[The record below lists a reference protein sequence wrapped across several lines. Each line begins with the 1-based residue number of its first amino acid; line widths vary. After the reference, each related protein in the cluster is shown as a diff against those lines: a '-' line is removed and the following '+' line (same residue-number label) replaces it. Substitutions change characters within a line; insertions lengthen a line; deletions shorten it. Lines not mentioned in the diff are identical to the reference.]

1 MLTKMPELPIN
12 TPTRLNIWEENQLL
26 KVLNENHVAARSIT
40 GAPLALSIGENGISV
55 AKPKTPEDVE
65 AMVSWAWEKG
75 MKLGTSSSSAPSA
88 TAHGNLGSVDVLMDL
103 SGMNKVFHA
112 DPDDGVAIIEAG
124 VTFADVDRVLA
135 PHGLRSMKPL
145 LPIAGKSVLA
155 SYIEREPLTIT
166 REQWDVLD
174 PMGSA
179 QIIFGSGER
188 FYTGNASNQGS
199 MEEHWKSGL
208 RYMTA
213 TGPVGTDFLRV
224 MQGSQGTL
232 GVLTWAAIFCD
243 RIPQAE
249 QSFFV
254 GSDSQEI
261 LIELMSELTYRRIG
275 SEIFLSSRSHMAMVA
290 KACGKDIDESAL
302 PEWILFANFS
312 ANCDLSEERVA
323 FEVSDLN
330 DLTKAG
336 GLTPVNELGGFAA
349 SGVIAAHADLPEG
362 DYRNG
367 PSGDHRA
374 VVFLTQADRTPG
386 FVKIARDLAIK
397 HGVNPGDLATYIQP
411 RLQGRNCS
419 IEIVLP
425 TDAGK
430 ASKADAYVAE
440 MAQAT
445 CDTGGFYSRPY
456 GDWTDMAYE
465 KNPELVPYLRHCKSM
480 FDPDG
485 ILHPGRLGF

>member
-1 MLTKMPELPIN
+1 MLKAIEQDRLSMAELSD
-12 TPTRLNIWEENQLL
+12 
-26 KVLNENHVAARSIT
+26 V
-40 GAPLALSIGENGISV
+40 PLAVSV
-55 AKPKTPEDVE
+55 ARVGQAVVNPKTPEDIEV
-65 AMVSWAWEKG
+65 MVNWARGKSV
-75 MKLGTSSSSAPSA
+75 KLGTSSSSAQSNAPLA
-88 TAHGNLGSVDVLMDL
+88 DLGTIDVLMDL
-103 SGMNKVFHA
+103 SDMNKVFHV

-124 VTFADVDRVLA
+124 VTFADVDKVLA
-135 PHGLRSMKPL
+135 PQGLRAMKPL
-145 LPIAGKSVLA
+145 LPAAGKSVLA

-188 FYTGNASNQGS
+188 FYTGNAANQGS

-232 GVLTWAAIFCD
+232 GVLTWSAIFCD
-243 RIPQAE
+243 RIPVAE
-249 QSFFV
+249 QSFFIA
-254 GSDSQEI
+254 DNDQDK
-261 LIELMSELTYRRIG
+261 LISVMAELNYRRIG
-275 SEIFLSSRSHMAMVA
+275 SEIFLSNKTHLATVA
-290 KACGKDIDESAL
+290 KACGKSIDAAAL
-302 PEWILFANFS
+302 PEWVLFANFS
-312 ANCDLSEERVA
+312 ANCDLSEDRVA

-330 DLTKAG
+330 DITNNAG
-336 GLTPVNELGGFAA
+336 VKPVVELSGFAA
-349 SGVIAAHADLPEG
+349 SDVIAAHANLPTG
-362 DYRNG
+362 DYRDG
-367 PSGDHRA
+367 PTGGHRS

-386 FVKIARDLAIK
+386 FVKIARDLAGK
-397 HGVNPGDLATYIQP
+397 HGVNPNDLATYIQP

-419 IEIVLP
+419 IEIMLL
-425 TDAGK
+425 TDAGN
-430 ASKADAYVAE
+430 AGKADAFVVE
-440 MAQAT
+440 LAQAT
-445 CDTGGFYSRPY
+445 CDAGGFYSRPY

-485 ILHPGRLGF
+485 ILHPGRLGL

>member
-1 MLTKMPELPIN
+1 M
-12 TPTRLNIWEENQLL
+12 L
-26 KVLNENHVAARSIT
+26 KVLEDAPVAARAIT
-40 GAPLALSIGENGISV
+40 GAPLALSPAENGISV
-55 AKPKTPEDVE
+55 ARPKTPEDVE
-65 AMVSWAWEKG
+65 ALVNWARGKHV
-75 MKLGTSSSSAPSA
+75 KLGITSSSDPS
-88 TAHGNLGSVDVLMDL
+88 GKVPGDLGPVDVLLDL
-103 SGMNKVFHA
+103 SEMKKVFHA

-124 VTFADVDRVLA
+124 VTFADVDKVLA
-135 PHGLRSMKPL
+135 PLGLRSMKPL
-145 LPIAGKSVLA
+145 LPAAGKSVLA

-188 FYTGNASNQGS
+188 FYTGNASNQGT

-249 QSFFV
+249 QSFFI
-254 GSDSQEI
+254 GSDSQEA
-261 LIELMSELTYRRIG
+261 LIDVMSELTYRRIG
-275 SEIFLSSRSHMAMVA
+275 SEIFLSNRSHLQMIA
-290 KACGKDIDESAL
+290 KACGREVTGGTL

-312 ANCDLSEERVA
+312 ADCDLSEERVA

-330 DLTKAG
+330 DLTKVAN
-336 GLTPVNELGGFAA
+336 LTPVRALGGFAA
-349 SGVIAAHADLPEG
+349 SDVIAAHANLPEG
-362 DYRNG
+362 DYRNAPG
-367 PSGDHRA
+367 GDHRG
-374 VVFLTQADRTPG
+374 VVFLTQADRTPA
-386 FVKIARDLAIK
+386 FVAIAADLASR
-397 HGVNPGDLATYIQP
+397 HGVNPDDLATYIQP

-419 IEIVLP
+419 IEIMLP
-425 TDAGK
+425 MDART
-430 ASKADAYVAE
+430 ADTAEAFVAE
-440 MAQAT
+440 LAQAT
-445 CDTGGFYSRPY
+445 CDAGGFYSRPY

-465 KNPELVPYLRHCKSM
+465 KNPDLVPYLRHCKSM

>member
-1 MLTKMPELPIN
+1 MLKALDED
-12 TPTRLNIWEENQLL
+12 
-26 KVLNENHVAARSIT
+26 HVTAPNVS
-40 GAPLALSIGENGISV
+40 GSPLALALGDNGISV
-55 AKPKTPEDVE
+55 AKPSTPEDVE
-65 AMVSWAWEKG
+65 AMIAWARKSG
-75 MKLGTSSSSAPSA
+75 AKLGTTSSAA
-88 TAHGNLGSVDVLMDL
+88 GAQTAYGDLGPIDVLLDL

-124 VTFADVDRVLA
+124 VTFADLDKVLA
-135 PHGLRSMKPL
+135 PHGLRAMKPL
-145 LPIAGKSVLA
+145 LPVAGKSVLA

-179 QIIFGSGER
+179 QIIFGTGER

-232 GVLTWAAIFCD
+232 GVLTWAAVFCD
-243 RIPQAE
+243 RLPEAE
-249 QSFFV
+249 QSFFI
-254 GSDSQEI
+254 GSDNQDA
-261 LIELMSELTYRRIG
+261 LIDLMSELTYRRIG
-275 SEIFLSSRSHMAMVA
+275 SEIFLTNPSHLAMVA
-290 KACGKDIDESAL
+290 KACGAEIDASSL

-330 DLTKAG
+330 DLCSAA
-336 GLTPVNELGGFAA
+336 GLTPQSELAGFAA
-349 SGVIAAHADLPEG
+349 SDVIAAHGALPKAN
-362 DYRNG
+362 YRNG
-367 PSGDHRA
+367 PTGDHRA
-374 VVFLTQADRTPG
+374 VVFLTQADRTPQ
-386 FVKIARDLAIK
+386 FAQIATDLASK
-397 HGVNPGDLATYIQP
+397 HGFNPSDVGIYIQP

-419 IEIVLP
+419 VEIMLP
-425 TDAGK
+425 VAPG
-430 ASKADAYVAE
+430 ANSAADAFAAE
-440 MAQAT
+440 LAQAT
-445 CDTGGFYSRPY
+445 CDAGGFYSRPY

-465 KNPELVPYLRHCKSM
+465 KNPDLVPYLRHCKSM

>member
-1 MLTKMPELPIN
+1 MLKAVEQDRLSQAEL
-12 TPTRLNIWEENQLL
+12 
-26 KVLNENHVAARSIT
+26 SD
-40 GAPLALSIGENGISV
+40 APLAVSV
-55 AKPKTPEDVE
+55 GHAGQAVVNPKTPEDIE
-65 AMVSWAWEKG
+65 AMVKWARGKSVR
-75 MKLGTSSSSAPSA
+75 LGTSSSSAQSSA
-88 TAHGNLGSVDVLMDL
+88 PLADLGVIDVLMDL
-103 SGMNKVFHA
+103 SGMNKVFHV
-112 DPDDGVAIIEAG
+112 DPEDGVAIIEAG
-124 VTFADVDRVLA
+124 VTFADIDKVLA
-135 PHGLRSMKPL
+135 AQGLRSMKPL
-145 LPIAGKSVLA
+145 LPAAGKSVLA

-232 GVLTWAAIFCD
+232 GVLTWSAIFCD
-243 RIPQAE
+243 RIPEAE
-249 QSFFV
+249 QSFFIA
-254 GSDSQEI
+254 DNDQDK
-261 LIELMSELTYRRIG
+261 LISVMAELNYRRIG
-275 SEIFLSSRSHMAMVA
+275 SEIFLSNKAHLAAVA
-290 KACGKDIDESAL
+290 KACGKTIDTAAL
-302 PEWILFANFS
+302 PEWVLFANFT

-330 DLTKAG
+330 DITSNAG
-336 GLTPVNELGGFAA
+336 VKPVAELSGFAA
-349 SGVIAAHADLPEG
+349 SDVMAAHANLPKG
-362 DYRNG
+362 DYRDG
-367 PSGDHRA
+367 PTGDHRS

-386 FVKIARDLAIK
+386 FGTIATTLATK
-397 HGVNPGDLATYIQP
+397 HGLSASDVAVYIQP

-419 IEIVLP
+419 VEIILP
-425 TDAGK
+425 VQSGQEDK
-430 ASKADAYVAE
+430 ANAYIDE
-440 MAQAT
+440 LAQAT
-445 CDTGGFYSRPY
+445 CDAGGFYSRPY

-465 KNPELVPYLRHCKSM
+465 KNPDLVPYLRHCKSM

>member
-1 MLTKMPELPIN
+1 M
-12 TPTRLNIWEENQLL
+12 L
-26 KVLNENHVAARSIT
+26 KVLDEGPIRARALPD
-40 GAPLALSIGENGISV
+40 APLALSTGGAGIST
-55 AKPKTPEDVE
+55 ANPKSPEDVE
-65 AMVSWAWEKG
+65 AMVGWARDKG
-75 MKLGTSSSSAPSA
+75 IKLGISSSSTPSQSVPDD
-88 TAHGNLGSVDVLMDL
+88 LGSVDILLDL
-103 SGMNKVFHA
+103 SEMNKVFHA

-124 VTFADVDRVLA
+124 VTFADVDKVLA

-145 LPIAGKSVLA
+145 LPVAGKSVVD

-179 QIIFGSGER
+179 QIVFGSGER

-249 QSFFV
+249 QSFFI
-254 GSDSQEI
+254 GSDDQEA
-261 LIELMSELTYRRIG
+261 LIDLMSELTYRRIG
-275 SEIFLSSRSHMAMVA
+275 SEIFLSNRSHLSMIA
-290 KACGKDIDESAL
+290 KACSADVDATAL

-312 ANCDLSEERVA
+312 ANCDLSEDRVA

-330 DLTKAG
+330 DLTSVA
-336 GLTPVNELGGFAA
+336 GLTPVSELAGFAA
-349 SGVIAAHADLPEG
+349 SDVIAAHARLPES

-367 PSGDHRA
+367 PSGDHRS
-374 VVFLTQADRTPG
+374 VVFLTQADRTPAFG
-386 FVKIARDLAIK
+386 TIAK
-397 HGVNPGDLATYIQP
+397 DLATKHAIAPSDVASYIQP

-419 IEIVLP
+419 IEFVLP
-425 TDAGK
+425 TDANT
-430 ASKADAYVAE
+430 ALKADAFIGDL
-440 MAQAT
+440 AQAT
-445 CDTGGFYSRPY
+445 CDAGGFYSRPY

-485 ILHPGRLGF
+485 ILHPGRLGL